1 MVVAPTVSTNGCI
14 ALGLLLQLTVLAQF
28 VWMFVLVSIH
38 TYIYTHIYIIALFF
52 R

>member
-28 VWMFVLVSIH
+28 VWMFVLVSIQ
-38 TYIYTHIYIIALFF
+38 TVTHSIII
-52 R
+52 